1 MIDPKIV
8 KDNPDL
14 LLEMLKKRKV
24 IFPFSELL
32 ELDRKRR
39 ELIVETQNFRHNKNT
54 LSQSIAKKK
63 KTKRMLKVSLRK

>member
-24 IFPFSELL
+24 NFPFSELL

-63 KTKRMLKVSLRK
+63 KKPREC